1 MAVSVTQKAI
11 ALGLLIAIGYVLKG
25 KFPDPSSVKT
35 LRTLILNVALPA
47 TIFLSTLSIDTDL
60 NLALLPSFAIAI
72 NLVLII
78 VGFGLTYLFMRDNSP
93 PQVRA
98 LALLFPSLAPGLTV
112 YPFIEQF
119 LGREGLAW
127 AALADVGNKLFVLV
141 GLYTLAFIWYQRSQS
156 AQVQSATRSVPQS
169 SQWLNVVRFLVTE
182 PVNIAIVAGLGLAFF
197 HVTPDALPPAIFSA
211 VNSVAACATPLILIY
226 IGLSL
231 NLKSLQ
237 LGKTLAILLARS
249 GVGFLISAAAIAL
262 LRPTEPE
269 ALMLFV
275 ALPQASCSLWPLLHA
290 TTINLQAMAQPVST
304 APTVASVASVKLSDS
319 GTSSDPFFDV
329 EFATALLAL
338 SFPFSISV
346 LMLVFSNGKLF
357 TQPLNLSLA
366 GLAGLLGCAIAW
378 LYYCLPIRI
387 RLPFKMCVSRQHRY
401 GFTLQ
406 WCSLVESVTPMSAS
420 RSRSS

>member
-1 MAVSVTQKAI
+1 MTISVTQKAI
-11 ALGLLIAIGYVLKG
+11 ALGLLIAIGYLLKS

-78 VGFGLTYLFMRDNSP
+78 VGFGLTRWFMRDNRPS
-93 PQVRA
+93 QVRA

-119 LGREGLAW
+119 LGRDGLAW

-141 GLYTLAFIWYQRSQS
+141 GLYTLAFVWYQRSQADQPKIAHRS
-156 AQVQSATRSVPQS
+156 AQKS
-169 SQWLNVVRFLVTE
+169 SQWLDIVRFLATE

-197 HVTPDALPPAIFSA
+197 HVTPEALPPAIFSA
-211 VNSVAACATPLILIY
+211 INSLAACATPLILIY

-237 LGKTLAILLARS
+237 FGKTLAILLARS
-249 GVGFLISAAAIAL
+249 GVGFLISAVAIAL
-262 LRPTEPE
+262 LQPTEPE

-290 TTINLQAMAQPVST
+290 TTINQQAAQQSPTQTSDHSST
-304 APTVASVASVKLSDS
+304 ASDS
-319 GTSSDPFFDV
+319 FFDV

-346 LMLVFSNGKLF
+346 LMIVFSNGMRF
-357 TQPLNLSLA
+357 TQPLNL
-366 GLAGLLGCAIAW
+366 GLAGLVSLAGCAIAW
-378 LYYCLPIRI
+378 FYCCLPIRI
-387 RLPFKMCVSRQHRY
+387 RLPLQMRVSRQHRY
-401 GFTLQ
+401 GFQLQ
-406 WCSLVESVTPMSAS
+406 WCSLVEFIAPLSAS
-420 RSRSS
+420 QSRPGQTK